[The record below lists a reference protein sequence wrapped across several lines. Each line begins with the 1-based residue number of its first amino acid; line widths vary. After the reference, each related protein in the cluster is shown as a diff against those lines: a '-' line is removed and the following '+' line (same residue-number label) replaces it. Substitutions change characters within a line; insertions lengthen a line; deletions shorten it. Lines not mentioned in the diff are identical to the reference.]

1 MRKGRQKSGDMEE
14 MIQLRAADADNC
26 AILDGLSDAILVIG
40 LDYRIQLANR
50 AAQAQLGYDAAALL
64 GKPCGEVFGCQRG
77 DDCPAAAV
85 LATGETVKVTHARPG
100 RPDGALRFFDVIA
113 SPRRDASGRLIGV
126 IESRRDVT
134 EERSLEEALVQRHEE
149 LAILHT
155 VARTL
160 AQSLDLGEMLG
171 RSLDEVLRLTGIDS
185 GAIFLREETLGTL
198 ELYAHRGFAEETA
211 RAVSQFGMLDG
222 SCGGVLEHREVVV
235 VPALARY
242 RGRRARS
249 LQREQLNTLVHVPL
263 IAKGAPLGSMCVA
276 TRCER
281 EFDAAARDLLYA
293 IGSQIAVA
301 IENARLYAELQ
312 RKERLRGELLRKVIA
327 AQEEERK
334 RIARD
339 LHDDTSQALAAL
351 LYAVDEA
358 LELRDPAEIRQ
369 TLLGMRSVSQR
380 TLDGVHKLIFDLR
393 PSLLDHLGLVPA
405 LRWFAQSRL
414 EPVNVRLL
422 IEDTPA
428 PRRLPAEIETVLFRV
443 VQEAVTNIA
452 RHALARNVRI
462 AFTLTGDGAQV
473 AIEDDGVGFD
483 MVALTLSPDSGRGLG
498 LLGMQERVALL
509 GGEFTIDS
517 APGHGT
523 RISIAVPASAETG
536 SAPAG
541 PSGRMAAA
549 QEVG

>member
-1 MRKGRQKSGDMEE
+1 MQESIELLATHD
-14 MIQLRAADADNC
+14 DNC
-26 AILDGLSDAILVIG
+26 VILDGLSDAILVIG

-50 AAQAQLGYDAAALL
+50 AARTLIAAGGQDALDTAALL
-64 GKPCGEVFGCQRG
+64 GRTCGEVFGCHPT
-77 DDCPAAAV
+77 DECPAAAV
-85 LATGETVKVTHARPG
+85 LATGETVKIAHMRPADNG
-100 RPDGALRFFDVIA
+100 SHPRYFDVIA
-113 SPRRDASGRLIGV
+113 SPRRDAAGRMIGV

-134 EERSLEEALVQRHEE
+134 DARVLEEVLVQRHEE
-149 LAILHT
+149 LSILHT

-160 AQSLDLGEMLG
+160 TQSLDLGEMLG
-171 RSLDEVLRLTGIDS
+171 RSLDEILRLTGIDS

-198 ELYAHRGFAEETA
+198 ELYAHRGFSEETA
-211 RAVSQFGMLDG
+211 RSVSQFGMLDG
-222 SCGGVLEHREVVV
+222 SCGGVLENREVVV
-235 VPALARY
+235 VPALSRY
-242 RGRRARS
+242 RGHRARS

-276 TRCER
+276 TCCER

-312 RKERLRGELLRKVIA
+312 RKERLRGELLRKVIS

-339 LHDDTSQALAAL
+339 LHDDTSQALTAL

-358 LELRDPAEIRQ
+358 LDLRDPTEIRR
-369 TLLGMRSVSQR
+369 TLQGMRTVSQR

-393 PSLLDHLGLVPA
+393 PSILDHLGLVPA

-414 EPVNVRLL
+414 NPAHVRLL
-422 IEDTPA
+422 IEDSDLQGA
-428 PRRLPAEIETVLFRV
+428 RRLPPETETALFRV
-443 VQEAVTNIA
+443 IQEAITNIA

-462 AFTLTGDGAQV
+462 ALVLVNGAATV
-473 AIEDDGVGFD
+473 TIEDDGIGFD
-483 MVALTLSPDSGRGLG
+483 MVEVTLSPDSGQGLG

-509 GGEFTIDS
+509 GGQMHMDS
-517 APGHGT
+517 APGYGT
-523 RISIAVPASAETG
+523 RIHITVPTQP
-536 SAPAG
+536 APDTRPERVEG
-541 PSGRMAAA
+541 PQEIGR
-549 QEVG
+549 